1 MTSESQFEPF
11 EFGEYRLLRKIAI
24 GGMSEI
30 FLAQPLD
37 PARHSE
43 RYVVKRLAPEIAHT
57 SDFIEMFQT
66 EARVATK
73 LRHPNI
79 VRIYDCGVTRGQCY
93 MVMEYVEGLDCWK
106 ITRRLARL
114 VETLPLPQ
122 VVLVLSGVLRALGY
136 LHGLADEGGRPLGI
150 VHRDVSPSNIYV
162 SRRGDVKLGDFGIAL
177 LPGKEAQTERRTRL
191 RGKIRY
197 LSPEQVQGK
206 PFDHRSD
213 LFAVGVLLAE
223 LIIGRSPFRGQTD
236 IAVLL
241 NIRDVKLHLAEDL
254 DDRTPPGLREIL
266 LRAMAREPEDRY
278 SGAAPMLADLE
289 AFASSEGPA
298 AGPADL
304 AATVERLLRPG
315 DVGDQP
321 TRLDGTPTPSALAPI
336 GPRESRVSFDD
347 LTPIRLVYE
356 YRVHAAAGGA
366 PEGPFNY
373 GEMVERILNGVLRP
387 DDRVSANHGP
397 FVALSSLSDL
407 AQHLPVLTPVTKRVD
422 QPGLPDRRG
431 LLQDEPVGRVFAK
444 LSAARETGLVV
455 FDCDATRKEV
465 YLSEGS
471 PVYASS
477 NVHGE
482 LLGEYL
488 VSKGV
493 ISRMELEMALAV
505 LPKYQGH
512 IGDTLVALELV
523 DPLTLFEHITEQ
535 VRRKILDLFHWK
547 RGEWSFYRGVLCEKR
562 AFPLATTGTALIH
575 EGIRQALTDA
585 AVEEWWT
592 SVKPSALTPVRRP
605 EPPAAEWPLG
615 DAERRVLALV
625 DRRIDAEE
633 AMRIALAGTPLDRA
647 AIIRA
652 AAVCVAA
659 GLIDVE
665 K

>member
-266 LRAMAREPEDRY
+266 LRAIDRK
-278 SGAAPMLADLE
+278 S
-289 AFASSEGPA
+289 
-298 AGPADL
+298 
-304 AATVERLLRPG
+304 
-315 DVGDQP
+315 
-321 TRLDGTPTPSALAPI
+321 
-336 GPRESRVSFDD
+336 
-347 LTPIRLVYE
+347 
-356 YRVHAAAGGA
+356 
-366 PEGPFNY
+366 
-373 GEMVERILNGVLRP
+373 
-387 DDRVSANHGP
+387 
-397 FVALSSLSDL
+397 
-407 AQHLPVLTPVTKRVD
+407 
-422 QPGLPDRRG
+422 
-431 LLQDEPVGRVFAK
+431 
-444 LSAARETGLVV
+444 VV
-455 FDCDATRKEV
+455 
-465 YLSEGS
+465 
-471 PVYASS
+471 
-477 NVHGE
+477 
-482 LLGEYL
+482 
-488 VSKGV
+488 
-493 ISRMELEMALAV
+493 
-505 LPKYQGH
+505 
-512 IGDTLVALELV
+512 
-523 DPLTLFEHITEQ
+523 
-535 VRRKILDLFHWK
+535 
-547 RGEWSFYRGVLCEKR
+547 
-562 AFPLATTGTALIH
+562 
-575 EGIRQALTDA
+575 
-585 AVEEWWT
+585 
-592 SVKPSALTPVRRP
+592 
-605 EPPAAEWPLG
+605 
-615 DAERRVLALV
+615 
-625 DRRIDAEE
+625 
-633 AMRIALAGTPLDRA
+633 
-647 AIIRA
+647 
-652 AAVCVAA
+652 
-659 GLIDVE
+659 
-665 K
+665 